1 MGSIAVARYDPA
13 MNGAGWVSSSRW
25 STSLTA
31 LSLFLAALSSAG
43 CGNETLDCSSP
54 DLIRNDGTGL
64 CVARCGLQP
73 TESGYQACPAGFTC
87 GSMGCFLTC
96 GMQTCSAREMCDP
109 ATMTCV
115 RALDSG
121 VGLDAGTM
129 ERDSGPMELDTAAAI
144 DAPVAALDTP
154 ATSGEDAPAAIDAFS
169 SAGSCSLGLPTS
181 GTRATVGGARGSVLS
196 LHIAAA
202 HGRVAWADTTGI
214 QVSDT
219 ALTPAV
225 AIARMEVQDV
235 AITRTH
241 LYWSEGA
248 FRGSVYRLPWA
259 ELTTGTPELVA
270 SDTLPIF
277 GIAVSD
283 DALFWTTDDGMN
295 IQVSRARLDGS
306 MARLR
311 GRGSLRSGERAA
323 ALAIAGAH
331 VYVSFRSITGAT
343 GCFRVLRFDASE
355 PEPGL
360 PLPEAV
366 AAYGPTTASCSA
378 TSHAGFAVEGDSVF
392 FHSSA
397 PPEIVEYSP
406 AAGVRRIGSGFG
418 DGSDLGITPLCIVAG
433 AVGLQGIPRA
443 GGSSLPYAM
452 GDGASGTLAVDGVY
466 AYAMVPVGRS
476 FQVVQIGL

>member
-1 MGSIAVARYDPA
+1 MLSIGLARYDSP
-13 MNGAGWVSSSRW
+13 MIETGWASSSRW

-54 DLIRNDGTGL
+54 DLIRNAGTGL

-73 TESGYQACPAGFTC
+73 SESGYQACPAGFTC

-109 ATMTCV
+109 TTMTCV

-121 VGLDAGTM
+121 VGLDAGTT
-129 ERDSGPMELDTAAAI
+129 ERDSGSVELDTASPI
-144 DAPVAALDTP
+144 DAPMVALDTP
-154 ATSGEDAPAAIDAFS
+154 SSSADDAPSTIDAFS
-169 SAGSCSLGLPTS
+169 SSPSCSLGLPTS

-202 HGRVAWADTTGI
+202 HGRVAWVDTTGI

-219 ALTPAV
+219 ARSPVV
-225 AIARMEVQDV
+225 AIARAEVQDV
-235 AITRTH
+235 AITSTH
-241 LYWSEGA
+241 LYWAEGA
-248 FRGSVYRLPWA
+248 FRGSVYRLPWL

-277 GIAVSD
+277 AIAVSS
-283 DALFWTTDDGMN
+283 DALFWTTDDGMSLS
-295 IQVSRARLDGS
+295 VSRAMLDGTG
-306 MARLR
+306 ARLR
-311 GRGSLRSGERAA
+311 GRGSLRSGERAV
-323 ALAIAGAH
+323 ALTVAGAH

-343 GCFRVLRFDASE
+343 GCFRVLRFDAGA
-355 PEPGL
+355 PDPGA

-366 AAYGPTTASCSA
+366 AAYGPTTAGCSA
-378 TSHAGFAVEGDSVF
+378 TSHAGFAVEGDSIF

-397 PPEIVEYSP
+397 PPEVVEYSP
-406 AAGVRRIGSGFG
+406 AGGVRRIGSGFG
-418 DGSDLGITPLCIVAG
+418 DGSDLGITPICIVAG
-433 AVGLQGIPRA
+433 AVGLQGIPR
-443 GGSSLPYAM
+443 GGGTSLPYAM
-452 GDGASGTLAVDGVY
+452 GEGASGTLAVDGVY
-466 AYAMVPVGRS
+466 AYAMVPVGRG